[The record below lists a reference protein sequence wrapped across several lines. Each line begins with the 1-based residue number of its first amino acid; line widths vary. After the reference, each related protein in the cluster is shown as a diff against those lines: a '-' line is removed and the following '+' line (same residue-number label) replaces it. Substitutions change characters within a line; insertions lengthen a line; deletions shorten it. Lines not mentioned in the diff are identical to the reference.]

1 MVSQFKLQI
10 SIEKEEMFQCT
21 PNLKYKGVQKG
32 VIKGVIKRET
42 KYDDTWDVIKA
53 RAVVHIGVQNPVF
66 YTKYMINMY
75 TTSYY
80 WIKRLI
86 IIIFFIIYLGSS

>member
-53 RAVVHIGVQNPVF
+53 CAVVHIRGPKPCVLYQVYDKHVYNF
-66 YTKYMINMY
+66 ILLDQKAN
-75 TTSYY
+75 YY
-80 WIKRLI
+80 
-86 IIIFFIIYLGSS
+86 YLFHHISR

>member
-53 RAVVHIGVQNPVF
+53 RAVVHIRGPKPCVLYQA
-66 YTKYMINMY
+66 YDNMY